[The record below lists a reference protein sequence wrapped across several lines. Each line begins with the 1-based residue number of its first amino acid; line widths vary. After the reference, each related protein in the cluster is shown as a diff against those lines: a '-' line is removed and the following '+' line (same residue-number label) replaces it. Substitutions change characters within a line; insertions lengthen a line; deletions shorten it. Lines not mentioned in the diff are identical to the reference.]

1 MSEGLFVPILI
12 AEIGYSG
19 KWCVLV
25 HVVWD
30 LFHHSCCYRTEIE
43 VPPALDVD
51 PNGSESP
58 TGEPPMWTADE
69 KVDRWNDLG
78 LDQWVKDTA

>member
-1 MSEGLFVPILI
+1 MDSKLPSLFPRRHYLDIVDDAWITDAL
-12 AEIGYSG
+12 S
-19 KWCVLV
+19 
-25 HVVWD
+25 D
-30 LFHHSCCYRTEIE
+30 DEIE

-58 TGEPPMWTADE
+58 TGEPPMWAADE